1 MSSLSTVLQQLQ
13 QERTQAQQQV
23 EKLNSA
29 ISVIEGLVGRNG
41 SGATKNGAR
50 TGHTVSAASR
60 RKMALAQKARWARV
74 RQEAQPAAAEKTSA
88 APVKRT
94 MSVAARRKI
103 AAFQRARWA
112 KLKRAA

>member
-1 MSSLSTVLQQLQ
+1 MSNLSNVLQQLQ

-29 ISVIEGLVGRNG
+29 ISVIEELVGRNG
-41 SGATKNGAR
+41 SGALSNGAR
-50 TGHTVSAASR
+50 TGNTVSAASP

-74 RQEAQPAAAEKTSA
+74 RQESQPAVAEKTST

-112 KLKRAA
+112 KLKKAV